1 MTKSLEP
8 QLSIMKYAKVFGLM
22 LIGQW
27 LMMPLEYLCRRD
39 SSIKMETSW
48 IPIKEIGSFI
58 LWSNSGQGSML
69 KFTYTPL
76 GVKITPEMND
86 TFFYS
91 RKACENAIENDLRSM
106 IKRQLGS
113 LTLLTQRQQQILMK
127 SYNKRFEMKEK

>member
-1 MTKSLEP
+1 
-8 QLSIMKYAKVFGLM
+8 
-22 LIGQW
+22 
-27 LMMPLEYLCRRD
+27 
-39 SSIKMETSW
+39 
-48 IPIKEIGSFI
+48 
-58 LWSNSGQGSML
+58 ML